1 MADELV
7 NLRAFRKYNH
17 ITQKQV
23 ADFLDLSVGFIS
35 QVENGSSKLSDL
47 SVQQLVQEGEW
58 DTCELVPHYH
68 RFLTAWDEYNRSIGK
83 TEQYWPLED
92 INPFG
97 IEQGIVVDLE
107 HGEMGIDDRIA
118 DAILKIIPTM
128 SRQWLLTGEGPMRLP
143 EDKDADRMER
153 IEKRF
158 EELLQEVRSIKE
170 LLKAS
175 QQ

>member
-47 SVQQLVQEGEW
+47 KLQQLVQEGEW

-68 RFLTAWDEYNRSIGK
+68 RFLTAWEEYNRSIGK
-83 TEQYWPLED
+83 TKLWPNDD

-97 IEQGIVVDLE
+97 IEQWIVDALE
-107 HGEMGIDDRIA
+107 HGELGIDDRIA
-118 DAILKIIPTM
+118 DAILTVIPTM